1 MTFMQHVNYKCQPAA
16 LYLDQLINVLTWMM
30 LVEECSGLYGLNLNI
45 QCTGTK
51 GARILKYS
59 FDVTNPPNVN
69 ASATHWGLGAI
80 CYLPPPGKLSN
91 PKCQK
96 NVSKKVSQKVSKKCV
111 PKKCQ

>member
-1 MTFMQHVNYKCQPAA
+1 M
-16 LYLDQLINVLTWMM
+16 LTWLM

-69 ASATHWGLGAI
+69 ASATHWG
-80 CYLPPPGKLSN
+80 YLLFATTWKIFKIPSAK
-91 PKCQK
+91 K
-96 NVSKKVSQKVSKKCV
+96 NVPKKVSQKVLKKCV
-111 PKKCQ
+111 PKQCL